1 MAKEQDNINGN
12 ENLPECCKPKSRG
25 IKAGLILGII
35 PHSGCIAII
44 LFALLGVTAA
54 NTFFIKFL
62 SYKYYI
68 PSLFVT
74 SFFIASVAAF
84 FYTRRFPDRRIK
96 SHWKYL
102 AVLYSSII
110 IINLLMIYIIFP
122 YATNLSSSGNVIS
135 NLENTKILKLS
146 FEIPCLGH
154 APLVISELQ
163 KVNGITSVKYLSEK
177 SFEILY
183 NPEEINKEQILE
195 QDICKEFGAKER

>member
-1 MAKEQDNINGN
+1 MNKKQNIKNK

-25 IKAGLILGII
+25 IKAGLISGII

-68 PSLFVT
+68 PSLFVA

-110 IINLLMIYIIFP
+110 IINLLMIYMIFP

-135 NLENTKILKLS
+135 NLENTKTLKLS
-146 FEIPCLGH
+146 FEIPCPGH
-154 APLVISELQ
+154 ASLVVSELE
-163 KVNGITSVKYLSEK
+163 KTSGIEKVKYLSGAN
-177 SFEILY
+177 FEVLY
-183 NPEEINKEQILE
+183 NPKEINKEQILE
-195 QDICKEFGAKER
+195 QDICKEFDAKER